1 MKEGAGRDSCKKELG
16 GREAGGGRVWAAPS
30 LFFEGPLRGCTSNSL
45 GKSFMLSKPLFP
57 PLCSRVS
64 RGSNEPLYSLHVS
77 RGPWLLHSNSHS
89 SCLRGT
95 QAPKA
100 AVLGKGRVHWD
111 LKPVLCVSG
120 AMNALLTT
128 DQWKSKSRAQLS

>member
-30 LFFEGPLRGCTSNSL
+30 LFFEGPLRGAPPTPWASHSCSQS
-45 GKSFMLSKPLFP
+45 LFP

-95 QAPKA
+95 QALKA
-100 AVLGKGRVHWD
+100 AVLGKGRVCWD

-120 AMNALLTT
+120 AMHALLTA
-128 DQWKSKSRAQLS
+128 DQWKSKSQAQLS